1 MKERFQKNPHL
12 IPQNSTKMK
21 RRVILKK
28 SQLKRINEATS
39 VNIAANAA
47 DNSLSAFSKVATDTN
62 TTADIQ
68 KAKVAGDVNLV
79 VGGPDSSDEQPVQ
92 TINVANGQTVADA
105 ISDQGSD
112 ELIRNGSRM
121 CITGDGLGEA
131 VVFTKKKLEEARLAK
146 IKRDGVTLSK
156 RELKE
161 QFLK

>member
-1 MKERFQKNPHL
+1 MKERFQKNHHL
-12 IPQNSTKMK
+12 IPQNLTKMK

-121 CITGDGLGEA
+121 HITGDGLGEA

-146 IKRDGVTLSK
+146 IKRDGITLSK